1 MSDTGK
7 TRARRHKKNAAQGK
21 DRKKKLEKEGTT
33 PKFPIHPDEAPKAA
47 KA

>member
-7 TRARRHKKNAAQGK
+7 TRARRHRKVIAQGK

-33 PKFPIHPDEAPKAA
+33 PKFPIHQDKAPQPKA
-47 KA
+47 